1 MQSAIYQGRVFHA
14 RHFPKKHAFNYD
26 IFLMW
31 LKLDEIAE
39 IEQSVRFF
47 SISRW
52 APLRFKR
59 QDYLGDNSEPLQES
73 VLKRMNELAGSPN
86 ENPLCG
92 DVYLLG
98 QVRTFGLYFSPVNF
112 YYLRQSNGS
121 YSHMLAEVSNTPWN
135 QRHHYLVDLNNQ
147 QDTQKAFHV
156 SPFNPLDMQYQW
168 SVMQP
173 NQKLNLTL
181 KCVKNVTHLDTGLNL
196 NRIELNSKSLT
207 RVLMSIPS
215 MALRT
220 VIGIYWQAIKL
231 FIKRVPFYA
240 HATQG
245 KK

>member
-1 MQSAIYQGRVFHA
+1 MQSAIYKGRVFHA
-14 RHFPKKHAFNYD
+14 RHYPKKHAFNYD

-31 LKLDEIAE
+31 LKLDEIE
-39 IEQSVRFF
+39 KVEKDVRLF
-47 SISRW
+47 SASRW

-59 QDYLGDNSEPLQES
+59 EDYLGDSNTSLQKG
-73 VLKRMNELAGSPN
+73 VLARMSELA
-86 ENPLCG
+86 EKQLQG
-92 DVYLLG
+92 DVYFLG

-112 YYLRQSNGS
+112 YYLRQPDGT

-135 QRHHYLVDLNNQ
+135 ERHHYLVDLHDQKNS
-147 QDTQKAFHV
+147 QKAFHV

-168 SVMQP
+168 TVMQP

-181 KCVKNVTHLDTGLNL
+181 KCVKDITHLDTGLNL
-196 NRIELNSKSLT
+196 TRIELNSKSLL
-207 RVLMSIPS
+207 RVLVSIPH
-215 MALRT
+215 MAIRT
-220 VIGIYWQAIKL
+220 VVGIYWQALKL